1 MALKLRYA
9 ARTIVAVLGAKA
21 KTLRVRQSKV

>member
-1 MALKLRYA
+1 MALKLGYA

-21 KTLRVRQSKV
+21 KAPRVRQSKV